1 MAYRTVE
8 SCVSSRVCDKENQKH
23 AQILSIYLS
32 IYLPSII
39 WRATSTYIQPLSRFF
54 CPRLI
59 YSHRSIGKGDI
70 VYRVRKKKIPPP
82 YIEQR
87 TLPILA
93 LHLHSNTFTLARA
106 SFLLVRWI
114 TWPEYLLLYDR
125 EISLITGHS
134 NAYHGVDR
142 GFEPVHVIN
151 ADTRLTFIN
160 AAFARSFRKIP
171 LTSTVYHCS
180 RTRHLSVDGNGMEFE
195 R

>member
-1 MAYRTVE
+1 MARNEYIYT
-8 SCVSSRVCDKENQKH
+8 
-23 AQILSIYLS
+23 APFPILLPAFNLLASFHRQGGYSIQ
-32 IYLPSII
+32 
-39 WRATSTYIQPLSRFF
+39 ST
-54 CPRLI
+54 
-59 YSHRSIGKGDI
+59 
-70 VYRVRKKKIPPP
+70 KKKIPPP

-180 RTRHLSVDGNGMEFE
+180 RTRHLSVDGNGMEL
-195 R
+195 